1 MSILI
6 ITKKIWS
13 KKNFKSFKYKNK
25 VYDKLIKKI
34 LIRVKPK
41 KIFFIHWSKRIPD
54 EIYKKY
60 ECIQFHS
67 SSLPK
72 YRGGSP
78 VQNQIADGI
87 KQTKLTAFKVNK
99 YIDSGPIYLKTK
111 LSLTGSAKSIY
122 ERIERLSLKMIIK
135 IIKKNIKPKKQ
146 LGIKT
151 TFKRRNYNQSLFP
164 KNFKEINQVYDY
176 IRMLDAEGY
185 PKARL
190 EIDSFKFEFLN
201 AKIKKKEIHGKVIIK
216 KK

>member
-1 MSILI
+1 MNILI
-6 ITKKIWS
+6 ITKRIWS
-13 KKNFKSFKYKNK
+13 KKNFRNFKLKNK
-25 VYDKLIKKI
+25 VYFKLIKKI
-34 LIRVKPK
+34 LIKEKPE
-41 KIFFIHWSKRIPD
+41 KIFFIHWSKKIPD

-67 SSLPK
+67 SDLPK
-72 YRGGSP
+72 FRGGSP
-78 VQNQIADGI
+78 IQNQIVSGI
-87 KQTKLTAFKVNK
+87 KITKLTAFKVNESL
-99 YIDSGPIYLKTK
+99 DTGPVYLKTK
-111 LSLTGSAKSIY
+111 LSLTGSASSIY
-122 ERIERLSLKMIIK
+122 ERIERLSLKMIVK

-146 LGIKT
+146 FGVKT
-151 TFKRRNYNQSLFP
+151 IFKRRNYNQSLLP
-164 KNFKEINQVYDY
+164 KNLKEINQIYDY